1 MAGPKTMIRLTLDTL
16 ALWLGD
22 FPLICFADMS
32 MMSMYLDIMNTYTD
46 MEVMTKY
53 IETYDISNPSNSC
66 LGLSPVAFHSMKP
79 PDQGRDV
86 PRRSGEAERHRC
98 GMLCGGCL
106 RTA

>member
-53 IETYDISNPSNSC
+53 IET
-66 LGLSPVAFHSMKP
+66 
-79 PDQGRDV
+79 
-86 PRRSGEAERHRC
+86 
-98 GMLCGGCL
+98 
-106 RTA
+106 